1 MPKMISNEKYR
12 VLIRAMKHVKTIK
25 VAAEIA
31 DLHRHTAAKYLKSGD
46 LPSNL
51 QNPRK
56 PPVQAAAIRE
66 AHWEELKSTLE
77 ESPELEATAALN
89 YLQEKYEGCY
99 NGKEIRS
106 LQRKMKEWRVFN
118 GKNKAVMFSQIY
130 RPGER
135 SQSDFVNMNYLKV
148 TIRGQQY
155 DHLLFHFMLAYSG
168 WEYAVPCEGGES
180 FTNLREGY
188 ETALWLLGGVTT
200 EHRTDNLTAAI
211 TVTKKGKFFTENW
224 TKLMQHYKVDPTTNN
239 AGKSN
244 ENGKVERS
252 NGMLKRSLENH
263 LYLRKSRDF
272 DSVAEYK
279 TFISN
284 IVSKRNK
291 HREIKVSEE
300 KLKLQELPSNK
311 WYSATKLPVKVHTDS
326 TIRIEGATYSVPSRT
341 IGVTLFA
348 YTYPDKIELYYGS
361 RIVEKIVRHTAKEV
375 NINFMHVIESLKR
388 KPGAF
393 EDYKYKEYM
402 FPTKAFRRTYD
413 KLKQQHSG
421 TKLNKLYIDLL
432 HLAKIF
438 DLKSVSKIL
447 NTLLESEIVP
457 TVLRVR
463 RLLETKIPI
472 PELYII
478 QPNLS
483 DYDKLIEVA
492 ECKMH

>member
-1 MPKMISNEKYR
+1 
-12 VLIRAMKHVKTIK
+12 MKFVKTIK
-25 VAAEIA
+25 AAAEIA
-31 DLHRHTAAKYLKSGD
+31 DLHRHTAVKYLKTGE
-46 LPSNL
+46 LPSDL
-51 QNPRK
+51 QKSRK
-56 PPVQAAAIRE
+56 PTVQPTAIQE
-66 AHWEELKSTLE
+66 EHWEDLKSILE
-77 ESPELEATAALN
+77 DSPELEATAALI

-99 NGKEIRS
+99 NGKEVRS
-106 LQRKMKEWRVFN
+106 LQRRMKDWRVFN
-118 GKNKAVMFSQIY
+118 GKTKAVMFSQIY

-135 SQSDFVNMNYLKV
+135 SQSDFINMNYLKV

-155 DHLLFHFMLAYSG
+155 DHLLFHFMLPYSG
-168 WEYAVPCEGGES
+168 WEYSSPCEGGES
-180 FTNLREGY
+180 FRNLREGY

-211 TVTKKGKFFTENW
+211 TVTKKGKVFTENW
-224 TKLMQHYKVDPTTNN
+224 AKLMVHYKVEPTTNN

-272 DSVAEYK
+272 DTVAEYK

-291 HREIKVSEE
+291 QREIKVSEE

-311 WYSATKLPVKVHTDS
+311 WYSAIKLPVKVHTDS
-326 TIRIEGATYSVPSRT
+326 TIRVEGGVYSVPSRT
-341 IGVTLFA
+341 IGATLFA
-348 YTYPDKIELYYGS
+348 YIYPDKIDLYYGS
-361 RIVEKIVRHTAKEV
+361 RLVEKITRHTAKEV
-375 NINFMHVIESLKR
+375 NINFIHVIESLKR

-421 TKLNKLYIDLL
+421 TKLNKLYIELL

-447 NTLLESEIVP
+447 HTLLESEIVP
-457 TVLRVR
+457 TVTRVR
-463 RLLETKIPI
+463 MSLETKIPI

-483 DYDKLIEVA
+483 DYDELIEVA
-492 ECKMH
+492 ECKMN

>member
-1 MPKMISNEKYR
+1 MISNEKYK
-12 VLIRAMKHVKTIK
+12 VLVRAMKYVKTIK
-25 VAAEIA
+25 AAAEIA
-31 DLHRHTAAKYLKSGD
+31 DLHRNTASKYLKSGD

-51 QNPRK
+51 QRPRK
-56 PPVQAAAIRE
+56 PPVQPAAIRE
-66 AHWEELKSTLE
+66 EHWEELKSILE
-77 ESPELEATAALN
+77 ESPELEATTALN
-89 YLQEKYEGCY
+89 YLQDKYEGYY
-99 NGKEIRS
+99 NGKELRS
-106 LQRKMKEWRVFN
+106 LQRRMKEWRLLN

-155 DHLLFHFMLAYSG
+155 DHLLFHFMLPYSG
-168 WEYAVPCEGGES
+168 WEYANPCEGGES
-180 FTNLREGY
+180 FSNLRDGY
-188 ETALWLLGGVTT
+188 ENALWLLGGVTK

-224 TKLMQHYKVDPTTNN
+224 KKVMQHYQVEPTTNN

-272 DSVAEYK
+272 GTLEEYK
-279 TFISN
+279 KFIEN

-291 HREIKVSEE
+291 QREIKFSEE
-300 KLKLQELPSNK
+300 KQKLQELPSNK
-311 WYSATKLPVKVHTDS
+311 WYSVTKLPVKVHTDS
-326 TIRIEGATYSVPSRT
+326 TIRIEGAIYSVPSRT
-341 IGVTLFA
+341 IGATLFA
-348 YTYPDKIELYYGS
+348 YTYPDKIDLYYGS
-361 RIVEKIVRHTAKEV
+361 RIVEKIVKHTAKEV
-375 NINFMHVIESLKR
+375 NINFLHVIESLKR

-402 FPTKAFRRTYD
+402 FPTKAFRKTYD
-413 KLKQQHSG
+413 KLKQKHSG
-421 TKLNKLYIDLL
+421 IKLNKLYIELL

-447 NTLLESEIVP
+447 NILLESETTP
-457 TVLRVR
+457 TVIRVR
-463 RLLETKIPI
+463 RLLESKIPI

-483 DYDKLIEVA
+483 DYDELIAVA
-492 ECKMH
+492 